1 MRRKVIEVSM
11 ELFRTPGEA
20 YSNIAGQIDSVFIF
34 ITLIGLFFF
43 VITQG
48 CLIYFAFKYRSD
60 KLDPNAETPY
70 ITDNRLLE
78 TIWIVI
84 PSILIL
90 AIFAYGFLVFRD
102 FRTPP
107 AGAEEINVTASQW
120 MYKFKY
126 PDGHTEV
133 NEVRVPVNKPVKF
146 IMTATDVIHG
156 FYLPDFRI
164 KQDILPGAYT
174 TLWVQPKKSGS
185 FIILCTQY
193 CGVGHSTMRARMIVL
208 KQEEYDAWAKHEG
221 GETTGAVSLADKG
234 HEILEQSGC
243 LSCHTEDGT
252 QKLGPTLKGL
262 YGRKTIM
269 SDGSTVV
276 ADEDYIKESIFD
288 PAARIVKGFQPIMPT
303 YKGSLKDDDITAI
316 IAYIKTLK

>member
-1 MRRKVIEVSM
+1 M

-20 YSNIAGQIDSVFIF
+20 YSHIAGEIDSVFIF
-34 ITLIGLFFF
+34 ITLVGLFFF
-43 VITQG
+43 VVTQG
-48 CLIYFAFKYRSD
+48 CLIYFAIKYRRD

-70 ITDNRLLE
+70 ITDNKLLE

-90 AIFAYGFLVFRD
+90 AIFTYGFLVFRD
-102 FRTPP
+102 FRTSPV
-107 AGAEEINVTASQW
+107 GAEEINVTASQW
-120 MYKFKY
+120 LYKFKY
-126 PDGHTEV
+126 PDGSTQV

-156 FYLPDFRI
+156 FYLPDFRV

-174 TLWVQPKKSGS
+174 TLWVQPKITGS

-193 CGVGHSTMRARMIVL
+193 CGVGHSTMRAQMIVM
-208 KQEEYDAWAKHEG
+208 KQEEYDAWARHEG
-221 GETTGAVSLADKG
+221 AEAAGAVSHADKG
-234 HEILEQSGC
+234 HEIMEQSGC
-243 LSCHTEDGT
+243 LSCHTVDGT
-252 QKLGPTLKGL
+252 PKIGPTFKGL
-262 YGRKTIM
+262 YNRKTSL
-269 SDGSTVV
+269 SDGSMVV

-288 PAARIVKGFQPIMPT
+288 PGARVVKEFQPIIPT
-303 YKGSLKDDDITAI
+303 YKGTLKDEDITAI